1 MSLNVALVLGLTLA
15 AQTNPSWR
23 LPATIEALRDVTVG
37 RGPHERTRLT
47 IFGDDSGE
55 FVIKK
60 GERFQMVAIYSE
72 GECRIRFQKMERDI
86 SSCYWLEGF
95 ADQEP
100 DVFRVVSGHIRT
112 GR

>member
-1 MSLNVALVLGLTLA
+1 MNRLAFALGLTLV

-23 LPATIEALRDVTVG
+23 LPATIEAQRDVTVG
-37 RGPHERTRLT
+37 RGQVERTRLA
-47 IFGDDSGE
+47 IFGADFDE

-60 GERFQMVAIYSE
+60 GQRFQMVAVYGE
-72 GECRIRFQKMERDI
+72 GECRIRFHKMERDI

-100 DVFRVVSGHIRT
+100 DIFKVISGQKRT
-112 GR
+112 RR